1 MIKMPKRSR
10 DTTTITIL
18 ISIIIIF
25 LPFIANYFGGII
37 RGVSPFQYF
46 RSVEIVIFIIFL
58 NWLNIITGMMSFDH
72 LSRRNIP
79 FFTSLLPTISGSI
92 VIFFF
97 NFSIDLGGDPGLYNS
112 CNHLPIFFN
121 FIFSDSV
128 DYHCYFQS
136 KKTGGDRRTAVVT
149 IHEIFFRLQ
158 LMKILVA

>member
-10 DTTTITIL
+10 DITTIIIL

-37 RGVSPFQYF
+37 RGFSPFQYF

-58 NWLNIITGMMSFDH
+58 NCLNIITGMMSFDH

-97 NFSIDLGGDPGLYNS
+97 NFSIDLGGDPGLIIAVII
-112 CNHLPIFFN
+112 CPFFSIL
-121 FIFSDSV
+121 FFLIPWIIIAIFS
-128 DYHCYFQS
+128 S
-136 KKTGGDRRTAVVT
+136 KKQVETA
-149 IHEIFFRLQ
+149 EPQ
-158 LMKILVA
+158 